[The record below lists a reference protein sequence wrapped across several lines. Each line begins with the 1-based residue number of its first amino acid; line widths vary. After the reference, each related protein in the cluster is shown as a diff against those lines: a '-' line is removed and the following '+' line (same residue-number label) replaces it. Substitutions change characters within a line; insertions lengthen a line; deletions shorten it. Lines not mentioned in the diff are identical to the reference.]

1 MVNSRYR
8 LLRRSRLISVR
19 VSSRMPRIG
28 ARLPVSARGAR
39 GLGGLGGLGG
49 ARLGARVP
57 VIFGGN
63 REECL
68 LKAEARYLDLAWAV
82 AGVEH
87 LVQGRV
93 GVACLDVHDL
103 AAHVEAAETGQS
115 EDCLLYTSDA
125 ADDLLCVDLGGR

>member
-49 ARLGARVP
+49 ARLGARFP

-103 AAHVEAAETGQS
+103 AAHVEADETGQS